1 MSSLKRASRAVPATP
16 ACTCATRQGNE
27 TPALAQGHS
36 VASVTGTRLVEIR
49 DLTITACDGFPISAT
64 LHENRKGTGPLLLVS
79 SAAAV
84 PRAHYARFAT
94 FAAASGF
101 RGVLTYDYRG
111 TGASVAPK
119 GWTKRITMA
128 DWGLSDLP
136 AAARA
141 LAAIAPEREIT
152 AIGQSIGGVLFGLS
166 GDDRRFARHAM
177 IASGHGWLGNTDEP
191 ARLYVSLHLAARWIA
206 RLTGRA
212 PAWLGLGM
220 DLPRSIIEDWAAF
233 TAHRDYL
240 FSPALVP
247 ESGRY
252 ATVTTPTLALGFC
265 DDRWTTRRALAA
277 LAAGLPLAPVTAR
290 WICPVDAGMKRIGH
304 MGFFRQG
311 GEAALWKPV
320 LDWLDRGEL
329 SALPGRSVTP

>member
-1 MSSLKRASRAVPATP
+1 MAHGNSLP
-16 ACTCATRQGNE
+16 
-27 TPALAQGHS
+27 S
-36 VASVTGTRLVEIR
+36 VMGKSLVEIS
-49 DLTITACDGFPISAT
+49 DLEIITADGFKLAAT
-64 LHENRKGTGPLLLVS
+64 LHENRAGTGPLLLVS

-84 PRAHYARFAT
+84 PRAHYARFAA
-94 FAAASGF
+94 FAAASGY

-111 TGASVAPK
+111 TGASAAPM

-141 LAAIAPEREIT
+141 LAAIAPDRPIT

-166 GDDRRFARHAM
+166 GDDRRFARNAM

-252 ATVTTPTLALGFC
+252 ATVTTPTLAVGFC
-265 DDRWTTRRALAA
+265 DDRWTTRRALSA
-277 LAAGLPLAPVTAR
+277 LAARLPAAPVTTR

-311 GEAALWKPV
+311 GEEALWKPV
-320 LDWLDRGEL
+320 LDWLAGGDG
-329 SALPGRSVTP
+329 SSLPGRSVSP